1 MKLKKFKKV
10 GLTTYF
16 LNDIWYSLVMVI
28 NNHDFSSKHYN
39 NNLPGK
45 QR

>member
-10 GLTTYF
+10 VLTTDF
-16 LNDIWYSLVMVI
+16 WGDIWYSLVMVI
-28 NNHDFSSKHYN
+28 NNHDFSKHYN
-39 NNLPGK
+39 KNLPGK

>member
-10 GLTTYF
+10 VLATDFWG
-16 LNDIWYSLVMVI
+16 DIWYSLVMVI

-39 NNLPGK
+39 NNLPEK